1 MGNFVDVQASFL
13 KDVDW
18 SAVSCPGA
26 VLPDAANW
34 KVPEGDGDALWCLAA
49 KPEKCDLKW
58 HADVRERI
66 SSPVQGRF
74 FAYDFSMAETRTV
87 HLRTTVEASRRNVAL
102 WVNGDKL
109 EYKGPNQVFTAR
121 KGKNRVIL
129 RADAKVGDWFTDTVY
144 FAVTGEDGLRSIY

>member
-1 MGNFVDVQASFL
+1 M
-13 KDVDW
+13 
-18 SAVSCPGA
+18 
-26 VLPDAANW
+26 LPDAANW